1 MLPKHKMLPLCICMF
16 FVFVFTFLILFTCFI
31 VWLML
36 FKLSMFIC
44 CQTCSFYCV
53 LCWFH
58 LFSCFLFPVIFSLI
72 FWEHAKRRNEK
83 NNIYI
88 YIYIYIYIWCGN
100 TKWDFWSSETL
111 CQLNTKCK
119 FSHCPRAPEKKK
131 ENNMFSPGVC
141 FGVFLAEIFS
151 LIMFHMFHCC
161 FLVVSLLLHSFSYL
175 AFLFYVFFYISF
187 TFVVVSFIFFIW
199 KPLPIQTTDM
209 TTT

>member
-1 MLPKHKMLPLCICMF
+1 MFILLCIMLISFIFMF
-16 FVFVFTFLILFTCFI
+16 SV
-31 VWLML
+31 
-36 FKLSMFIC
+36 
-44 CQTCSFYCV
+44 
-53 LCWFH
+53 
-58 LFSCFLFPVIFSLI
+58 SCHIFSHFLRTCKKK
-72 FWEHAKRRNEK
+72 KRK
-83 NNIYI
+83 KQ
-88 YIYIYIYIWCGN
+88 YIYIWCGN

-119 FSHCPRAPEKKK
+119 FSHCPRAPEKKE